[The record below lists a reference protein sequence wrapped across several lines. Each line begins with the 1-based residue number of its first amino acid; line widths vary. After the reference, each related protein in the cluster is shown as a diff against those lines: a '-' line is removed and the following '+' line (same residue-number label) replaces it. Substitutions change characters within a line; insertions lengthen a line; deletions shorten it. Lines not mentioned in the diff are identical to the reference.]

1 MMLSGMS
8 GAPSGGDGI
17 SRKLAEA
24 EKLGKRPGAS
34 LRGTTPQACER
45 YLLAVKVPT
54 PDLRQSRDI
63 WPVPLLLLAI
73 VG

>member
-34 LRGTTPQACER
+34 LRDTTPRPASGSYWR
-45 YLLAVKVPT
+45 
-54 PDLRQSRDI
+54 LRFR
-63 WPVPLLLLAI
+63 PLI
-73 VG
+73 